1 MLTTID
7 NMKNMA
13 DVVSQIETETSFT
26 PAFRKKVL
34 GSVRKMKRMPQY
46 GVPLDQ
52 IPADLDAFDKA
63 WGRGPVR
70 SIPAGFTSKASYTTW
85 RSQVRSA
92 LTAYYGVEKPTSG
105 TVPVDDW
112 SQLISE
118 LEVNGIPRKKLIAV
132 SVLAKFARASAL
144 SPEEVSR
151 DWLQQIVDAADTAG
165 QYEAI
170 KAARTLIQKH
180 RSAVSVPV
188 SPAFSLPVRK
198 SSAHCVRLD
207 LPEQLAADIEA
218 WRRQFMRG
226 LRKGHRGK
234 SRSARTPE
242 RAEAV
247 LRGIGYVHTAMV
259 TAELLP
265 TDATYSVPDMVDP
278 DHLAEIIERELMGEF
293 PWHKLRPTTL
303 FEYLNNWRLFVR
315 GCGLDAEPLAEVIR
329 DFPEFESVKSMSP
342 DRRNWCEGFLNDHH
356 KQASFFGLPNT
367 LYHAAKAAMRSY
379 DTGSGY
385 ERDVAIALGIAA
397 CAAAIWTSLPLRVST
412 LLQLTYGGESADVQ
426 IHGGRGSLVLTT
438 PPDIVKNGYSH
449 RYISLTPK
457 RGGDP
462 KAIVS
467 WFAQEVR
474 PRLLANHI
482 RPHLRQPDRLLAG
495 VPYARMASIWRH
507 ATLDAGV
514 PMTPH
519 QVRHALATVMAN
531 QPGADYAIIAALLG
545 DTEGTVRKNYVFVDQ
560 ARKHQEGQQL
570 LAKIQGNVLM
580 RGLHH
585 A

>member
-1 MLTTID
+1 MATVD
-7 NMKNMA
+7 NMKTMA
-13 DVVSQIETETSFT
+13 DVISWITAENPFGAASQ
-26 PAFRKKVL
+26 KKIL
-34 GSVRKMKRMPQY
+34 GSVRKLKRMPQY

-52 IPADLDAFDKA
+52 IPADLKAFDKA

-70 SIPAGFTSKASYTTW
+70 GIPRGFTSKGAFTTW

-92 LTAYYGVEKPTSG
+92 LTSYYEIKKTTSR
-105 TVPVDDW
+105 TALTDDW
-112 SQLISE
+112 SRLISE
-118 LEVNGIPRKKLIAV
+118 IKATGVPPKKMIPV
-132 SVLAKFARASAL
+132 TVLANLARTASL
-144 SPEEVSR
+144 SPSEVSR
-151 DWLQQIVDAADTAG
+151 DWLQQSVDAADTAG

-170 KAARTLIQKH
+170 KAARALIHKH
-180 RSAVSVPV
+180 GSSVTVRV
-188 SPAFSLPVRK
+188 SPAFALPIRK
-198 SSAHCVRLD
+198 STVHCVRLD
-207 LPEQLAADIEA
+207 LPEQLHADIEA
-218 WRRQFMRG
+218 WRETFTQG

-234 SRSARTPE
+234 RRSARSQE
-242 RAEAV
+242 RADAV
-247 LRGIGYVHTAMV
+247 LRGVSYVHTALV
-259 TAELLP
+259 TAGLLP
-265 TDATYSVPDMVDP
+265 TDAAYSVPNMVNP
-278 DHLAEIIERELMGEF
+278 DHLAEIIERELIGEF
-293 PWHKLRPTTL
+293 PWKTLRPSTH
-303 FEYLNNWRLFVR
+303 FEYLNNFRLFVR

-329 DFPEFESVKSMSP
+329 DFPEFENVKSMSP
-342 DRRNWCEGFLNDHH
+342 DRRNWCESFLNDHH
-356 KQASFFGLPNT
+356 KQAAFFGLPNA
-367 LYHAAKAAMRSY
+367 LYRSAKTAMQSY

-385 ERDVAIALGIAA
+385 ERDMAIGLGISA

-426 IHGGRGSLVLTT
+426 IHGSRSNLVLTT

-467 WFAQEVR
+467 WFVQEVR

-482 RPHLRQPDRLLAG
+482 SPHLRKPDRLMAG
-495 VPYARMASIWRH
+495 VSYARMASIWRH
-507 ATLDAGV
+507 ATLDAGI

-531 QPGADYAIIAALLG
+531 QPGGDYAIIAALLG
-545 DTEGTVRKNYVFVDQ
+545 DTESTVRKNYVFVDQ
-560 ARKHQEGQQL
+560 ARKHQEGQQI

-580 RGLHH
+580 RGMQH